1 MNDLFLI
8 ILIFAFVGLPVLI
21 IFNRRIKLPDPNKM
35 KDLSFKKTHYSNDL
49 SFSLDESLKQLNKN
63 ETAAKRRTNERKNF
77 IKKHYKIIASFYN
90 NYRFIDYTKK
100 ENRKIAKKQ
109 MLQVINVLGKN
120 LEIME
125 DYFNNNNETSLEI
138 NYHIILA
145 GIITF
150 KMMTKETLN
159 KVNKDLKK
167 LYDLNQ
173 KSDLPDELLKSIE
186 RILTPLGYFD

>member
-1 MNDLFLI
+1 
-8 ILIFAFVGLPVLI
+8 
-21 IFNRRIKLPDPNKM
+21 
-35 KDLSFKKTHYSNDL
+35 
-49 SFSLDESLKQLNKN
+49 
-63 ETAAKRRTNERKNF
+63 
-77 IKKHYKIIASFYN
+77 
-90 NYRFIDYTKK
+90 
-100 ENRKIAKKQ
+100 
-109 MLQVINVLGKN
+109 
-120 LEIME
+120 ME

-173 KSDLPDELLKSIE
+173 KSDLPDELLTSIE

>member
-49 SFSLDESLKQLNKN
+49 SFLLDESLKQLNKN

-125 DYFNNNNETSLEI
+125 DYFNNNNETSSEI
-138 NYHIILA
+138 NYHIILV

-173 KSDLPDELLKSIE
+173 KSDLPDELLTSIE

>member
-49 SFSLDESLKQLNKN
+49 SFLLDESLKQLNKN

-173 KSDLPDELLKSIE
+173 KSDLPDELLTSIE